1 MNIEKLIT
9 FVTIADEK
17 SISKAA
23 EKLHMTQSAASQQ
36 ISSLEKNLGLNLL
49 VRNGRN
55 VILSEEAEEILPYAR
70 CVIEDYDRFS
80 EMVNM
85 KRDNHSPLR
94 IIYTGYVEQEIIS
107 SAISQIKYKDPVT
120 VSLRYSNYKEAFDSL
135 SSGQCDLVISVPD
148 EFKEEFFYKELITSV
163 EIQVIAKKGTFLSDS
178 VKAED
183 LKYFKFFVLNETKGV
198 RVTDVAWRFA
208 SDSLH
213 IPAGNIIACDSIE
226 SQMLLVESGK
236 GISMMPVSSF
246 MKSSLQFLPIRGKK
260 YFQEIVGVYIKP
272 SEEIKYFLSICK
284 KALLQQ

>member
-70 CVIEDYDRFS
+70 CLIEDYDRFS
-80 EMVNM
+80 EIVNM

-94 IIYTGYVEQEIIS
+94 IFYTGYVEQEIIS

-135 SSGQCDLVISVPD
+135 SSGQCDLVISIPD
-148 EFKEEFFYKELITSV
+148 EFKEEFF
-163 EIQVIAKKGTFLSDS
+163 
-178 VKAED
+178 
-183 LKYFKFFVLNETKGV
+183 
-198 RVTDVAWRFA
+198 
-208 SDSLH
+208 
-213 IPAGNIIACDSIE
+213 
-226 SQMLLVESGK
+226 
-236 GISMMPVSSF
+236 
-246 MKSSLQFLPIRGKK
+246 IRN
-260 YFQEIVGVYIKP
+260 
-272 SEEIKYFLSICK
+272 
-284 KALLQQ
+284 